1 MTTLELKL
9 TELEQ
14 LQRTRH
20 ILIDRSTTIAHSLEQ
35 NQAAIE
41 STLRT
46 IKSLQQPPTT
56 LTKYEK
62 VVQYIEQNHNTLIL
76 QPRSP
81 EDSHIYSQDELQAI
95 AYHLDELTATIAPDP
110 KLHL

>member
-20 ILIDRSTTIAHSLEQ
+20 QLIDQSTTISHNLER
-35 NQAAIE
+35 NQAAID

-56 LTKYEK
+56 LTKYEE
-62 VVQYIEQNHNTLIL
+62 VVQYIENNHNTLIL

-95 AYHLDELTATIAPDP
+95 AYHRHEITANIAPDP